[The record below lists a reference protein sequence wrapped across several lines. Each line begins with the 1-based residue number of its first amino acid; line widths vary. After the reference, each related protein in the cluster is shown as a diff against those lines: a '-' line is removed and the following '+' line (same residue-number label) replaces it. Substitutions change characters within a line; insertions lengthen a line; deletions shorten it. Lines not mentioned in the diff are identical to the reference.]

1 MFFGT
6 YTPKLDEKGRLFLP
20 AKFRDDL
27 VEGLVV
33 TRGQER
39 CLTVWSNA
47 DFGSLTT
54 RLGEASLTNKGTRDY
69 VRMLFSAAAQEVPDK
84 QGRISIP
91 PVLREYASLRRDVMV
106 IGAMNRIEIWD
117 PASWLQYSEEQE
129 QKFAEL
135 SDEVFPGI

>member
-27 VEGLVV
+27 VEGLVI

-39 CLTVWSNA
+39 CLTVWSMA
-47 DFGSLTT
+47 DFTGMTD
-54 RLGEASLTNKGTRDY
+54 RLREAPVTNKGTRDY
-69 VRMLFSAAAQEVPDK
+69 VRMLFSAASQEVPDK
-84 QGRISIP
+84 QGRIGIP
-91 PVLREYASLRRDVMV
+91 AVLREYASLKKDVMV

-117 PASWLQYSEEQE
+117 PVSWQAYSEEQE
-129 QKFAEL
+129 QKFSEL

>member
-47 DFGSLTT
+47 DFSSLTT
-54 RLGEASLTNKGTRDY
+54 RLGEASLTDFKHVCRLVHGLDGGVWINIGCAVVLPDPGLAHTRTSQPHFIPGRGAK
-69 VRMLFSAAAQEVPDK
+69 RMNN
-84 QGRISIP
+84 G
-91 PVLREYASLRRDVMV
+91 
-106 IGAMNRIEIWD
+106 
-117 PASWLQYSEEQE
+117 
-129 QKFAEL
+129 
-135 SDEVFPGI
+135 